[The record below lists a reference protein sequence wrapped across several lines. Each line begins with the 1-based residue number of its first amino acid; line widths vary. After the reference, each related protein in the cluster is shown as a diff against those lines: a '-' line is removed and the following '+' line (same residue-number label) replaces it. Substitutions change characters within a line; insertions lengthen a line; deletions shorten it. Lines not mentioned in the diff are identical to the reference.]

1 MKIIIIGGGDVGF
14 NLAKILSKENHDI
27 VMIDSNPEKCAYAQ
41 DKLDISVLQGNG
53 SSGSL
58 LASTGIG
65 EADMVVAAT
74 DIDEVNLMASMHARK
89 LSKARI
95 VARVRDPEYSSEK
108 AVISGKDLGID
119 LMIHPEQEVAN
130 EIVRLVKQSSATE
143 CMTFADGRLQLLG
156 IRLTSRTAPAVGK
169 TLLELGAGYAQVNF
183 RVVAITRQNQTII
196 PRGDD
201 WIHFNDQLYIITDNE
216 TLPEVM
222 NLMGKED
229 EKLENI
235 MILGGGKIGR
245 LVAAQL
251 ENEVGIKLI
260 ETNKD
265 KSIKI
270 AEHLKKTLVISGDG
284 TDIDLLAREDVM
296 NMDSYIA
303 LSNQDENNIISCLLA
318 KHLGVNR
325 VIGLV
330 NKLVY
335 LPIIPTI
342 GIDSAVSKVL
352 STVDGILRFIRRGK
366 VLSVSSFKRV
376 GAEVIEFVIPEG
388 APITKKSL
396 KNMKFP
402 QGAIVGGIMRGS
414 EVMIPTGETCI
425 SPNDKVIVFALPEA
439 IGEIEK
445 IVG

>member
-27 VMIDSNPEKCAYAQ
+27 VMIDSNPEKCVYAQ

-95 VARVRDPEYSSEK
+95 VARVRDPEYSSDK

-143 CMTFADGRLQLLG
+143 CMTFAGGRLQLLG

-222 NLMGKED
+222 HLMGKED

-260 ETNKD
+260 EMNKD

-318 KHLGVNR
+318 KHLGVHR
-325 VIGLV
+325 VISLV

-402 QGAIVGGIMRGS
+402 KGAIVGGIMRGS

-425 SPNDKVIVFALPEA
+425 NPNDKVIVFALPEA